1 LNALGLQKTRELLQV
16 HLVHRRFPSIEVL
29 TKGGEMQQERQPL
42 ARQEPEESKLILDAK
57 AGDAEAFHWLY
68 EKHYRR
74 VFALCWRM
82 VGNHA
87 LAEELTQDT
96 FLQVFRRLNTFR
108 GDSRFSTWLHRIAV
122 NETLMSL
129 RRRQHIVEEIPLEE
143 PDDENNRPNQLER
156 LEVVDRR
163 LASSNDRVRL
173 EHAISQL
180 PSGYAAIFVLHDVF
194 GYAHHEIAELLGCTV
209 GNTKSQLHKARMRLR
224 SVLRGEPL
232 RHAGGRRAKSTG
244 ATATAA

>member
-1 LNALGLQKTRELLQV
+1 
-16 HLVHRRFPSIEVL
+16 
-29 TKGGEMQQERQPL
+29 MQQERQQ
-42 ARQEPEESKLILDAK
+42 ARGEEPNESEMISQAK
-57 AGDAEAFHWLY
+57 TGDSAAFHWLY

-74 VFALCWRM
+74 VFALSWRM

-129 RRRQHIVEEIPLEE
+129 RRRQHIVEELPLEE
-143 PDDENNRPNQLER
+143 PDDDSHRPNPLER
-156 LEVVDRR
+156 LRVVDQR
-163 LASSNDRVRL
+163 LAASDDRVRL

-180 PSGYAAIFVLHDVF
+180 PSGYAAIFVLHDIF

-224 SVLRGEPL
+224 SALRGEVP
-232 RHAGGRRAKSTG
+232 RRGGGRRTRHAQAG
-244 ATATAA
+244 ANAA

>member
-1 LNALGLQKTRELLQV
+1 
-16 HLVHRRFPSIEVL
+16 
-29 TKGGEMQQERQPL
+29 MQQERTPT
-42 ARQEPEESKLILDAK
+42 AREPDENKLIADAK
-57 AGDAEAFHWLY
+57 TGDPEAFHWLY

-129 RRRQHIVEEIPLEE
+129 RRRQHIVEELPLEE
-143 PDDENNRPNQLER
+143 PDDDVNRPNQIER
-156 LEVVDRR
+156 LEVIDRR

-173 EHAISQL
+173 EHAVSQL

-194 GYAHHEIAELLGCTV
+194 GYAHHEIAEVLGCTV

-224 SVLRGEPL
+224 SMLRGEPV
-232 RHAGGRRAKSTG
+232 RRASSRRTK
-244 ATATAA
+244 ATTANATAA

>member
-1 LNALGLQKTRELLQV
+1 
-16 HLVHRRFPSIEVL
+16 
-29 TKGGEMQQERQPL
+29 MQL
-42 ARQEPEESKLILDAK
+42 ARTLTALEPDETTLIAEAK
-57 AGDAEAFHWLY
+57 AGNPEAFHWLY

-129 RRRQHIVEEIPLEE
+129 RRRQHIVEELPLEE
-143 PDDENNRPNQLER
+143 PDDEVNRPNQIER

-224 SVLRGEPL
+224 SMLRGEPV
-232 RHAGGRRAKSTG
+232 RRAGSRRIKVT
-244 ATATAA
+244 TANASAA

>member
-1 LNALGLQKTRELLQV
+1 
-16 HLVHRRFPSIEVL
+16 
-29 TKGGEMQQERQPL
+29 MQQERPL
-42 ARQEPEESKLILDAK
+42 TAQVPDETTLITDAK
-57 AGDAEAFHWLY
+57 AGDPEAFHWLY

-74 VFALCWRM
+74 IFALCWRM

-129 RRRQHIVEEIPLEE
+129 RRRQHIVEELPLEE
-143 PDDENNRPNQLER
+143 PDDDSNRPNQIEK

-173 EHAISQL
+173 EHAVSQL

-224 SVLRGEPL
+224 TMLRGQPL
-232 RHAGGRRAKSTG
+232 RRPGNRRTKSSR
-244 ATATAA
+244 ANVTAA

>member
-1 LNALGLQKTRELLQV
+1 MA
-16 HLVHRRFPSIEVL
+16 F
-29 TKGGEMQQERQPL
+29 ERQHV
-42 ARQEPEESKLILDAK
+42 AGDQADESKIVLRAK

-68 EKHYRR
+68 EKHHRR

-108 GDSRFSTWLHRIAV
+108 GDARFSTWLHRIAV

-129 RRRQHIVEEIPLEE
+129 RRRQHIVEELPLEE
-143 PDDENNRPNQLER
+143 PDEDSHRPNPLEK
-156 LEVVDRR
+156 LEVLDRR
-163 LASSNDRVRL
+163 LLSTNDRVRL
-173 EHAISQL
+173 EGAVSQL

-224 SVLRGEPL
+224 AVLRGEPL
-232 RHAGGRRAKSTG
+232 RRAGGRRTRP
-244 ATATAA
+244 AAASAALVA

>member
-1 LNALGLQKTRELLQV
+1 MQELRPKV
-16 HLVHRRFPSIEVL
+16 AGDEPSEAEIID
-29 TKGGEMQQERQPL
+29 R
-42 ARQEPEESKLILDAK
+42 AK
-57 AGDAEAFHWLY
+57 AGDPGAFHWLY

-74 VFALCWRM
+74 VFALSWRM

-108 GDSRFSTWLHRIAV
+108 GDARFSTWLHRIAV

-129 RRRQHIVEEIPLEE
+129 RRRQHIVEELPLEE
-143 PDDENNRPNQLER
+143 SDDESNRPSLLEH
-156 LEVVDRR
+156 LQIADRR
-163 LASSNDRVRL
+163 LLASDDRVRL

-209 GNTKSQLHKARMRLR
+209 GNTKSQLHKARLRLR
-224 SVLRGEPL
+224 SALRGEPS
-232 RHAGGRRAKSTG
+232 RRNGRRLRKVTAK
-244 ATATAA
+244 AA

>member
-1 LNALGLQKTRELLQV
+1 
-16 HLVHRRFPSIEVL
+16 
-29 TKGGEMQQERQPL
+29 MQQERL
-42 ARQEPEESKLILDAK
+42 MTAREPDEARLIADAK

-96 FLQVFRRLNTFR
+96 FLQVFRRLDSFR

-129 RRRQHIVEEIPLEE
+129 RRRQHIVEELPLEE
-143 PDDENNRPNQLER
+143 PDDDANRPNQIER
-156 LEVVDRR
+156 LEVIDRR
-163 LASSNDRVRL
+163 LAASNDRVRL
-173 EHAISQL
+173 EHAVSQL

-232 RHAGGRRAKSTG
+232 RRAGSRRIKASAAK
-244 ATATAA
+244 ATISLSA

>member
-1 LNALGLQKTRELLQV
+1 M
-16 HLVHRRFPSIEVL
+16 HLE
-29 TKGGEMQQERQPL
+29 
-42 ARQEPEESKLILDAK
+42 ARAAVSQEPNEPHLIERAK

-68 EKHYRR
+68 EKHFRR

-96 FLQVFRRLNTFR
+96 FLQVFRRLDTFR

-129 RRRQHIVEEIPLEE
+129 RRRQHIVEELPLEE
-143 PDDENNRPNQLER
+143 PDDDSHRPNQLEK
-156 LEVVDRR
+156 LEVVDQR
-163 LASSNDRVRL
+163 LMSSNDRVRL

-180 PSGYAAIFVLHDVF
+180 PSGYAAIFMLHDIF

-224 SVLRGEPL
+224 ATLLGQPSRRYSS
-232 RHAGGRRAKSTG
+232 RHAKKAC
-244 ATATAA
+244 AEAA

>member
-1 LNALGLQKTRELLQV
+1 MREE
-16 HLVHRRFPSIEVL
+16 RRQARSDEPTES
-29 TKGGEMQQERQPL
+29 EMISQ
-42 ARQEPEESKLILDAK
+42 AK
-57 AGDAEAFHWLY
+57 AGDAAAFHWLY
-68 EKHYRR
+68 DKHYRR
-74 VFALCWRM
+74 VFALSWRM

-129 RRRQHIVEEIPLEE
+129 RRRQHIVEELPLEE
-143 PDDENNRPNQLER
+143 PDDESHRPNPLER
-156 LEVVDRR
+156 LRVVDQR
-163 LASSNDRVRL
+163 LAASDDRVRL

-224 SVLRGEPL
+224 SALRGEPA
-232 RHAGGRRAKSTG
+232 RRNGGRRARHADAG
-244 ATATAA
+244 AA